1 MKDSFKYIKLV
12 CLRYLN
18 IPLIFNKLS
27 IYRNSERST
36 GRHGDLERV
45 FSIITQVDK
54 SDNFVAT
61 KSEVKSRHTEAQASA
76 PQ

>member
-1 MKDSFKYIKLV
+1 MTPFDTPGETRGGNGFGG
-12 CLRYLN
+12 
-18 IPLIFNKLS
+18 
-27 IYRNSERST
+27 

-45 FSIITQVDK
+45 FSKITQVDK